1 MRTTA
6 LALTTL
12 TIAAAANA
20 DPITFIHT
28 GSGSGVIGGLTFTDL
43 DFTITAVGD
52 TDDRVVL
59 PNPATGWAIEH
70 TAANIEIVGLGTFDF
85 NIATRTFLNT
95 DLNTVGFSR
104 SEFGGLE
111 GSDLYNGP
119 MSNPV
124 FDGWEMLT
132 SIGPIV
138 DNDFRIFQFFNGIET
153 SGGILDF
160 TDEQFVDG
168 TFEAIVVPAPTSF
181 AMIGLAGL
189 TATRRQR

>member
-1 MRTTA
+1 MHTIALTITTA
-6 LALTTL
+6 VFAS
-12 TIAAAANA
+12 AASA

-28 GSGSGVIGGLTFTDL
+28 GSGSGVIGGLTFSDL
-43 DFTITAVGD
+43 DFIITAVGD

-70 TAANIEIVGLGTFDF
+70 ASANIEIVGLGTFGF

-104 SEFGGLE
+104 SELGGLE

-119 MSNPV
+119 MGNPV

-132 SIGPIV
+132 SIGPII
-138 DNDFRIFQFFNGIET
+138 DSDFRIFQFFNGIET

-160 TDEQFVDG
+160 TDQQSVSG
-168 TFEAIVVPAPTSF
+168 TFTATVVPAPTAF
-181 AMIGLAGL
+181 ALLSLSGLA
-189 TATRRQR
+189 ATRRRR